1 MRSIYVPKMERWV
14 NLISKNENMSI
25 TFKFAKNLALY
36 VNYAVIIILAVYMM
50 NKHNKNKQRFEK

>member
-25 TFKFAKNLALY
+25 TFKFAKNLALD
-36 VNYAVIIILAVYMM
+36 VSYAVIIILAVYRM
-50 NKHNKNKQRFEK
+50 NKYNKN

>member
-25 TFKFAKNLALY
+25 TFKFAKNLALD
-36 VNYAVIIILAVYMM
+36 VSYAVIIILAVYRM
-50 NKHNKNKQRFEK
+50 NKHNRN